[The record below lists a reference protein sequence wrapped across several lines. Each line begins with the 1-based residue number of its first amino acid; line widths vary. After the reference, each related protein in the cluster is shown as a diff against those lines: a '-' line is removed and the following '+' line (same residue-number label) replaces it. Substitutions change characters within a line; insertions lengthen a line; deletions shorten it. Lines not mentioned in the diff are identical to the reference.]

1 MWCSRNSKFLVVLCL
16 LMAGI
21 TCRAQYHPQY
31 SQYMFNGLALNPA
44 YAGSQE
50 VLSLA
55 AFYRTSQWGNSVDG
69 APSTQTFSGDFPL
82 RNPQIALGLLVFND
96 KISVFR
102 QTGAYVAYAFRVRAG
117 EGKLSF
123 GLQAGFDLQRED
135 ETGATLIQNPDP
147 LFDLE
152 MHNSFM
158 PNVGVGAY
166 YYTSKYFVGLSLPQL
181 LAYSPNTADSYKG
194 QLTLSNTMLYG
205 GIIIPAGNDFK
216 IKPSTLLQY
225 ADKGFLF
232 DLNCSFLI
240 LKERLE
246 LGVSYRSSS
255 TLVAMAQVKI
265 NQLRIGYAYD
275 YALGKP
281 SVINTS
287 HEIMLRYDFKFKVKA
302 VSPLYLK

>member
-1 MWCSRNSKFLVVLCL
+1 MILCL
-16 LMAGI
+16 LAAGV

-31 SQYMFNGLALNPA
+31 SQYVFNGLALNPA
-44 YAGSQE
+44 YAGSEE
-50 VLSLA
+50 VLSLS
-55 AFYRTSQWGNSVDG
+55 AFYRTSQWGNSVEG
-69 APSTQTFSGDFPL
+69 APATQTFSGDFPL

-96 KISVFR
+96 QISIFR
-102 QTGAYVAYAFRVRAG
+102 QTGAYAAYVFRVRAG

-135 ETGATLIQNPDP
+135 ETGISIIQNPDP
-147 LFDLE
+147 LFSPE
-152 MHNSFM
+152 IHSTFM
-158 PNVGVGAY
+158 PNAGVGAY
-166 YYTSKYFVGLSLPQL
+166 YYTSKYFAGLSLPRL

-194 QLTLSNTMLYG
+194 KLTFSNTMLYG
-205 GIIIPAGNDFK
+205 GVIIPAGRDFK

-225 ADKGFLF
+225 AGKGILF

-240 LKERLE
+240 LRERLE
-246 LGVSYRSSS
+246 LGVSYRNSS
-255 TLVAMAQVKI
+255 TLVGMAQFRI

-275 YALGKP
+275 CALGKP

-287 HEIMLRYDFKFKVKA
+287 HEIMLRYDFKFRVKA